1 LKKEFQGS
9 FLQKSKRTVL
19 LFISPGPEVIGDHGR
34 NIRTGQH
41 HHTQQTDSATTCQQ
55 QHEKANRAIATSCS
69 VTAQKADKF
78 GNKIQNKQMLAKQ
91 DKTLEQKC

>member
-9 FLQKSKRTVL
+9 LLQKSKRTVL

-41 HHTQQTDSATTCQQ
+41 HHHHTQQTDSATTCQQ
-55 QHEKANRAIATSCS
+55 QRGRANRAIATSCS
-69 VTAQKADKF
+69 VTVYTTVTV
-78 GNKIQNKQMLAKQ
+78 AKQ
-91 DKTLEQKC
+91 KKTDAGKAG